1 MHWIFITAVPDIAAH
16 ADRAGVEQ
24 VMVDLE
30 HIGKDERQGHVDTH
44 KSVATVAEVPG
55 VAAALADAELMV
67 RVNPLG
73 PHSRPEI
80 ESVLASGAQRLMLAM
95 FRDARDVATFRGL
108 VGMRVPITLLVETP
122 AALAGIASYLPLLT
136 PLDRIHFGLNDLTL
150 AMGYH
155 FVFEP
160 LARGDIDMAAMACRD
175 AGVTFG
181 IGGVGRAGQGDVPPD
196 LILGEHVRLGSSWAI
211 LSRAFRGAALNAATL
226 QSEMDMKLEL
236 DKLRDIEM
244 THRSEGPTAL
254 EQNRKAFVEAV
265 ERVAH
270 ARALA

>member
-16 ADRAGVEQ
+16 ADRAGVDQ
-24 VMVDLE
+24 IMVDLE

-55 VAAALADAELMV
+55 VATALADAELMV

-73 PHSRPEI
+73 PRSRAEI
-80 ESVLASGAQRLMLAM
+80 ETVLASGAQRLMLPM
-95 FRDARDVATFRGL
+95 FRDAREVATFRNL
-108 VGMRVPITLLVETP
+108 VGLRVPITLLVETP

-150 AMGYH
+150 AMGYR

-175 AGVTFG
+175 AGIAFG

-196 LILGEHVRLGSSWAI
+196 LILGEHVRLGSRWAI
-211 LSRAFRGAALNAATL
+211 LSRAFRGAAPNAAAL
-226 QSEMDMKLEL
+226 RSEMDMALEL
-236 DKLRDIEM
+236 EKLRDIVM
-244 THRSEGPTAL
+244 MHRSEGPTAL
-254 EQNRKAFVEAV
+254 EQNRQAFVEAV
-265 ERVAH
+265 ERAAH
-270 ARALA
+270 ARTAG

>member
-30 HIGKDERQGHVDTH
+30 HIGKDQRQGHVDTH

-55 VAAALADAELMV
+55 VAAALTDAELMV
-67 RVNPLG
+67 RINPLG
-73 PHSRPEI
+73 PHSRTEI
-80 ESVLASGAQRLMLAM
+80 QTVLASGAQRLMLPM
-95 FRDARDVATFRGL
+95 FRDAREVATFRNL

-122 AALAGIASYLPLLT
+122 AALAGIQSYLPLLAQT
-136 PLDRIHFGLNDLTL
+136 DRIHFGLNDLTL

-175 AGVTFG
+175 AGIAFG
-181 IGGVGRAGQGDVPPD
+181 IGGGGRAGQGDVTPHRNH
-196 LILGEHVRLGSSWAI
+196 GEPVRRGASWAI
-211 LSRAFRGAALNAATL
+211 QSRAVRGWAPQAAAL

-236 DKLRDIEM
+236 EKLRDIEM
-244 THRSEGPTAL
+244 MHRSEGPTAL
-254 EQNRKAFVEAV
+254 EQNRKAFIETV

>member
-1 MHWIFITAVPDIAAH
+1 MHWIFITAQPDIAAH

-55 VAAALADAELMV
+55 VAAALTEAELMV
-67 RVNPLG
+67 RINPLG
-73 PHSRPEI
+73 PHSRAEI
-80 ESVLASGAQRLMLAM
+80 ETVLASGAQRLMLPM
-95 FRDARDVATFRGL
+95 FRDAREVATFRNL

-122 AALAGIASYLPLLT
+122 AALAGVASYLPLLAQT
-136 PLDRIHFGLNDLTL
+136 DRIHFGLNDLTL

-160 LARGDIDMAAMACRD
+160 LARGDIDMAARACSE
-175 AGVTFG
+175 AGVAFG
-181 IGGVGRAGQGDVPPD
+181 IGGVGRAGQGEVPPD

-211 LSRAFRGAALNAATL
+211 LSRAFRGSAPNAATL

-236 DKLRDIEM
+236 QKLGDIEM
-244 THRSEGPTAL
+244 MHRSKGPTAV
-254 EQNRKAFVEAV
+254 EENRKTFVEAV

-270 ARALA
+270 AKATA